1 MSTSLSLSASTRV
14 TYFPSSGD
22 EDSASPDEQRHLS
35 GHLPAAPRRLGRVAL
50 MAVIALAMVGGIVW
64 QSHRAAEARRDQ
76 IAMETRDF
84 ELRTQA
90 LRAEMST
97 LQDRIGQTREQLG
110 DLQARSVLPA
120 QPRVEPR
127 ARKPP
132 AARPQPL
139 QQSRPTRP
147 APIVLTPGC
156 ANTPLGC

>member
-1 MSTSLSLSASTRV
+1 
-14 TYFPSSGD
+14 
-22 EDSASPDEQRHLS
+22 
-35 GHLPAAPRRLGRVAL
+35 

-97 LQDRIGQTREQLG
+97 LHDRIGQTREQLG
-110 DLQARSVLPA
+110 DLQARAVLPA

-127 ARKPP
+127 AGDRPAASVRKPA

-156 ANTPLGC
+156 ADTPLGC

>member
-1 MSTSLSLSASTRV
+1 
-14 TYFPSSGD
+14 
-22 EDSASPDEQRHLS
+22 
-35 GHLPAAPRRLGRVAL
+35 

-120 QPRVEPR
+120 HPRVEPR

-132 AARPQPL
+132 AARPQPP
-139 QQSRPTRP
+139 QQSRPARP
-147 APIVLTPGC
+147 APPTRIVLTPGC